1 MIRNINKFLLVSGCV
16 LLFAGCD
23 DNSWNDKLPGFE
35 EQRPSDVQKIDYTL
49 TANDYKTLADNSQ
62 NKSLAG
68 DENAKALSAVGTQG
82 YFTGVITPEKYIPA
96 LLDDPKFP
104 FFALSNGSAI
114 NVTYRTAAAMP
125 EEVSDIAVATQYTVT
140 EADYKTVWE
149 SDENYT
155 MSFAPSHTAARS
167 LPGILK
173 TALPDAVAGD
183 YAIVNYNTSNT
194 DPVFQTAPEPE
205 KPFELSN
212 VIKDAAR
219 GDAVTISGYVSALST
234 QGFVLTDASGSI
246 FVYRKSSEPFSD
258 LKIGSEITLNGTVAV
273 NNYGKQIDTGST
285 YEVKGDRTVTY
296 PTPTVLTGADLEAMK
311 ATADAAYKDDKN
323 AGKTVIVV
331 NPYFVSMSGTVTIN
345 GNNIN
350 ITVAGASKAMG
361 SIYGASDDLKAKL
374 SNDATVTVEGY
385 LVAIAGGRY
394 FNVVVTK
401 LNGTAIATAAARGVM
416 SSRAAVTVPSVNEN
430 AVYKFDGSVWA
441 VAPSTSILSHADYV
455 AMGQTRDNL
464 SGTTPAT
471 VLPKYLAQKYP
482 YAVAYETVFVAYY
495 YYNGSATVTR
505 CDQYTFDG
513 SQWILYDGIVT
524 ETAQFVKNKGVWT
537 YDPSLLIDLPAG
549 KGQPA
554 STLYFQTC
562 VDWVKDNV
570 PDGSAYISS
579 YGNNEYYCGTSAY
592 QGNVDLRPGAAKD
605 AYAGYASMTDDEV
618 VALEKKRFETEVMPG
633 ALAILHPD
641 IKPVDGID
649 VTVTINFY
657 FYNADRKTLPATII
671 YKVTGQAQFTF
682 VSCTW
687 NPETEK

>member
-16 LLFAGCD
+16 LLLASCD

-35 EQRPSDVQKIDYTL
+35 EPRPSDVQKIDYTL

-68 DENAKALSAVGTQG
+68 TDNAKALSAVGSQG
-82 YFTGVITPEKYIPA
+82 YFTGVITAEKYIPA
-96 LLDDPKFP
+96 LLNDPKFP

-125 EEVSDIAVATQYTVT
+125 DEVTDIAVATKYSVT
-140 EADYKTVWE
+140 EADYQTVWGSE
-149 SDENYT
+149 EDYT
-155 MSFAPSHTAARS
+155 MSFAPSHTATRS
-167 LPGILK
+167 IPGILK
-173 TALPDAVAGD
+173 TALPDAVSGD
-183 YAIVNYNTSNT
+183 YAIVNYNTSTT
-194 DPVFQTAPEPE
+194 DPVFDKTPEEP
-205 KPFELSN
+205 KFELSN
-212 VIKDAAR
+212 VIKDAAK

-258 LKIGSEITLNGTVAV
+258 LKIGSEITLDGTVAV

-285 YEVKGDRTVTY
+285 YEVKGERTVSY
-296 PTPTVLTGADLEAMK
+296 PAPTALTGADLEAMK
-311 ATADAAYKDDKN
+311 ATADAAYKEDKN
-323 AGKTVIVV
+323 AGKNVVVV
-331 NPYFVSMSGTVTIN
+331 NPYYVSLSGTVKVN
-345 GNNIN
+345 GSNIN
-350 ITVAGASKAMG
+350 LTVADAQNAQG
-361 SIYGASDDLKAKL
+361 SIYGANDALKAQFT
-374 SNDATVTVEGY
+374 DGATVTVDGY
-385 LVAIAGGRY
+385 LIAIAGGRY
-394 FNVVVTK
+394 FNIVVTK
-401 LNGTAIATAAARGVM
+401 LNGTAIATAAARNIV
-416 SSRAAVTVPSVNEN
+416 SSRAAVSVPSVNEN
-430 AVYKFDGSVWA
+430 AVYKFDGSVWT
-441 VAPSTSILSHADYV
+441 VAPNTSILSHADYQ
-455 AMGQTRDNL
+455 AMGQSYDNL
-464 SGTTPAT
+464 SGTTPAI

-482 YAVAYETVFVAYY
+482 YAVTDETVFVAYY

-505 CDQYTFDG
+505 CDQYTYDG

-524 ETAQFVKNKGVWT
+524 ETAQFVKSNGVWN
-537 YDPSLLIDLPAG
+537 YDPSLVIDLPAG

-605 AYAGYASMTDDEV
+605 AYAGYASMTDEEV

-657 FYNADRKTLPATII
+657 FYNTDRQTLPATII
-671 YKVTGQAQFTF
+671 YNVTGQAQFEF

-687 NPETEK
+687 NQASEE

>member
-16 LLFAGCD
+16 LLFSGCD

-35 EQRPSDVQKIDYTL
+35 EPRPSDVQKIDYTL

-68 DENAKALSAVGTQG
+68 TDNAKALSAVGTQC
-82 YFTGVITPEKYIPA
+82 YFTGVITAEQYIPA
-96 LLDDPKFP
+96 LLNDPKFP

-125 EEVSDIAVATQYTVT
+125 EEVTDIAVATKYTVT
-140 EADYKTVWE
+140 EADYQTVWGSE
-149 SDENYT
+149 EDYT

-167 LPGILK
+167 IPGILK
-173 TALPDAVAGD
+173 TALPDAIAGD
-183 YAIVNYNTSNT
+183 YAIVNYNTST
-194 DPVFQTAPEPE
+194 TEPVFQTAPEPE
-205 KPFELSN
+205 KPFELSS
-212 VIKDAAR
+212 VIKDAVK
-219 GDAVTISGYVSALST
+219 GDAVTINGYVSALST

-246 FVYRKSSEPFSD
+246 FVYRKNTEPFSD
-258 LKIGSEITLNGTVAV
+258 LKIGSEITLDGTVSV

-285 YEVKGDRTVTY
+285 YEVKGERTVTY
-296 PTPTVLTGADLEAMK
+296 PTPTVLSGADLESMK
-311 ATADAAYKDDKN
+311 ATADAAYKEDKN
-323 AGKTVIVV
+323 AGKTVVVV
-331 NPYFVSMSGTVTIN
+331 NPYFVSLSGTLKVS

-350 ITVAGASKAMG
+350 IIVDGAQNAQGSVYGANDALKGQLTDGAS
-361 SIYGASDDLKAKL
+361 
-374 SNDATVTVEGY
+374 VTVEGY
-385 LVAIAGGRY
+385 LIAIAGGRY
-394 FNVVVTK
+394 FNIVVTK
-401 LNGTAIATAAARGVM
+401 LNGATIATAARNIAA
-416 SSRAAVTVPSVNEN
+416 SRAAVSVPSVNEN
-430 AVYKFDGSVWA
+430 AVYKFDGSAWT
-441 VAPSTSILSHADYV
+441 VAPSTSILSHADYQD
-455 AMGQTRDNL
+455 MGQSYDNM

-482 YAVAYETVFVAYY
+482 YAVTDETVFVAYY

-505 CDQYTFDG
+505 CDQYTYDG

-524 ETAQFVKNKGVWT
+524 ETAQFVKTNGVWN
-537 YDPSLLIDLPAG
+537 YDPSLVIDLPYG
-549 KGQPA
+549 KGQAA

-605 AYAGYASMTDDEV
+605 AYAGYASMTDEEV

-671 YKVTGQAQFTF
+671 YNVTGQAQFEF

-687 NPETEK
+687 NSASEE

>member
-1 MIRNINKFLLVSGCV
+1 M
-16 LLFAGCD
+16 
-23 DNSWNDKLPGFE
+23 
-35 EQRPSDVQKIDYTL
+35 
-49 TANDYKTLADNSQ
+49 
-62 NKSLAG
+62 
-68 DENAKALSAVGTQG
+68 
-82 YFTGVITPEKYIPA
+82 
-96 LLDDPKFP
+96 
-104 FFALSNGSAI
+104 
-114 NVTYRTAAAMP
+114 
-125 EEVSDIAVATQYTVT
+125 ATKYTVT
-140 EADYKTVWE
+140 EADYQSVWGSE
-149 SDENYT
+149 EDYT

-167 LPGILK
+167 IPGILK
-173 TALPDAVAGD
+173 TALPDAVSGD
-183 YAIVNYNTSNT
+183 YAIVNYNTSTT
-194 DPVFQTAPEPE
+194 DPVFDKTPEEP
-205 KPFELSN
+205 KFELSN
-212 VIKDAAR
+212 VIKDAAK

-258 LKIGSEITLNGTVAV
+258 LKIGSEITLDGTVAV

-285 YEVKGDRTVTY
+285 YEVKGERTVSY
-296 PTPTVLTGADLEAMK
+296 PAPTALTGADLEAMK
-311 ATADAAYKDDKN
+311 ATADAAYQADKN

-331 NPYFVSMSGTVTIN
+331 NPYYVSLSGTVKVN

-350 ITVAGASKAMG
+350 LTVAGAQNAQG
-361 SIYGASDDLKAKL
+361 SIYGANDALKAQFT
-374 SNDATVTVEGY
+374 DGATVTVDGY
-385 LVAIAGGRY
+385 LIAIAGGRY
-394 FNVVVTK
+394 FNIVVTK
-401 LNGTAIATAAARGVM
+401 LNGTAIATATTRNIA
-416 SSRAAVTVPSVNEN
+416 SSRAAVSVPSVNEN
-430 AVYKFDGSVWA
+430 AVYKFDGSAWT
-441 VAPSTSILSHADYV
+441 VAPSTSILSHADYQ
-455 AMGQTRDNL
+455 AMGQSYDNL

-482 YAVAYETVFVAYY
+482 YAVTDETVFVAYY

-505 CDQYTFDG
+505 CDQYTYDG

-524 ETAQFVKNKGVWT
+524 ETAQFVKTNGVWN
-537 YDPSLLIDLPAG
+537 YDPSLVIDLPAG

-605 AYAGYASMTDDEV
+605 AYAGYASMTDEEV

-657 FYNADRKTLPATII
+657 FYNADRQTLPATII
-671 YKVTGQAQFTF
+671 YNVTGQAQFEF

-687 NPETEK
+687 NPASEE